1 MGESSDLKKA
11 PNYGGTQISK
21 EHREGILGRGTG
33 RAKAWE
39 QALLSANAGGVV
51 GWQAVW
57 DRQCS
62 QTREGP
68 KGLELGRRRCHPVNT
83 VLVTV

>member
-1 MGESSDLKKA
+1 MGA
-11 PNYGGTQISK
+11 GTP
-21 EHREGILGRGTG
+21 
-33 RAKAWE
+33 
-39 QALLSANAGGVV
+39 SANAGGVV

-62 QTREGP
+62 QTRDSP
-68 KGLELGRRRCHPVNT
+68 KGLELGRRRRCHPVNI